1 LQKQSPT
8 AIGLM
13 GYGAINTGVA
23 NAILAG
29 QAGNTTLQSVLFKNP
44 GKHKEEIAEI
54 RNVTFTDD
62 PELFLNSGVTM
73 IVEAAGQEPLRRLG
87 MGILERGCDLIV
99 TSIGVFTDDA
109 FFNAMKECA
118 EANGSRL
125 MLASGALPG
134 VNWMNSAAMAGVK
147 SATIT
152 QIKPV
157 RSWID
162 TPAAD
167 MVDLKALKEP
177 TCFFEG
183 SAREAASSFP
193 KSSNITA
200 LLALSTAGLD
210 ETRVRTIADPTS
222 DILRTQISF
231 ESEAGNLNLECQVVA
246 APANPSTGAEVP
258 LTVIKAL
265 RNLTSS
271 ISYGV

>member
-1 LQKQSPT
+1 MQKQSPRDV
-8 AIGLM
+8 GLM
-13 GYGAINTGVA
+13 GYGAINTVVA
-23 NAILAG
+23 KAILAG
-29 QAGNTTLQSVLFKNP
+29 QAGNTMLQSVLFKNP
-44 GKHKEEIAEI
+44 DKHQEDIAEM
-54 RNVTFTDD
+54 RDVVFTHD
-62 PELFLNSGVTM
+62 PDLFLNSGASI
-73 IVEAAGQEPLRRLG
+73 IVEAAGQEPLRQ
-87 MGILERGCDLIV
+87 MGIDILERGCDLMV

-109 FFNAMKECA
+109 FFKAMKECA

-167 MVDLKALKEP
+167 MIDLEALQEP

-222 DILRTQISF
+222 DIL
-231 ESEAGNLNLECQVVA
+231 
-246 APANPSTGAEVP
+246 
-258 LTVIKAL
+258 
-265 RNLTSS
+265 
-271 ISYGV
+271 